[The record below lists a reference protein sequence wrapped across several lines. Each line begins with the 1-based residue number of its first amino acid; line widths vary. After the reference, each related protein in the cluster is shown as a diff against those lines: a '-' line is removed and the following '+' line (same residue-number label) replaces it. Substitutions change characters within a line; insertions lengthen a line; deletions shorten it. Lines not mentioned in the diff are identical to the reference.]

1 METSI
6 ENGATQ
12 SFLKIAQIVHEMDIS
27 FYSVLLLQSGANRCA
42 ISFCIGDFYFLV
54 VSLVFVLSVTRCL
67 PSEELA
73 VLAVF
78 NTGFSTASA
87 MLSYASVRLMRDY

>member
-27 FYSVLLLQSGANRCA
+27 FYSVLLLLQSGR
-42 ISFCIGDFYFLV
+42 IGVQF
-54 VSLVFVLSVTRCL
+54 LSVLEISTTQT
-67 PSEELA
+67 EL
-73 VLAVF
+73 LF
-78 NTGFSTASA
+78 NEKQ
-87 MLSYASVRLMRDY
+87 